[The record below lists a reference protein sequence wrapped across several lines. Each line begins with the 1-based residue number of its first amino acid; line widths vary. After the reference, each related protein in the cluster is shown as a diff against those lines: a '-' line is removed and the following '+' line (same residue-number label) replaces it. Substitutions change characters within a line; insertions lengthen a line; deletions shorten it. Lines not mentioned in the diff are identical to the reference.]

1 MENKKKNPIAS
12 VILTIVCILWMYPI
26 VLILFNALK
35 KESAITTSGV
45 FSLPSSETWNGLAN
59 FVASV
64 TEMDFLKSFWYSLY
78 KICMTH

>member
-1 MENKKKNPIAS
+1 MENKRQRTLLHT

-64 TEMDFLKSFWYSLY
+64 TANGLP
-78 KICMTH
+78 

>member
-45 FSLPSSETWNGLAN
+45 FSLPSSGTDLPISWPVLLRW
-59 FVASV
+59 
-64 TEMDFLKSFWYSLY
+64 TSLNPSG
-78 KICMTH
+78 TVL